1 MSFSL
6 ANPFVSA
13 LLGALVG
20 LAAGWLW
27 RNQKVR
33 ELAREL
39 AACRP
44 RAARLHQVE
53 EILAERNGE
62 LAALQTELGD
72 LREREAA
79 QAKAPL
85 PAAPAAPPVASA
97 PAAQAPRQSA
107 LPGVGEAPKRRKSG
121 SRASS

>member
-27 RNQKVR
+27 RNQRVR
-33 ELAREL
+33 ELVREL

-72 LREREAA
+72 LREA

-85 PAAPAAPPVASA
+85 TTVPTVAAIPAAAPP
-97 PAAQAPRQSA
+97 PPQAPPQQSA
-107 LPGVGEAPKRRKSG
+107 LPLVGEAPKRRKSG
-121 SRASS
+121 SRALS

>member
-27 RNQKVR
+27 RNQRVR
-33 ELAREL
+33 EQAREL

-44 RAARLHQVE
+44 RVARLHQVE

-72 LREREAA
+72 LRELREA
-79 QAKAPL
+79 QTKATGPAIASL
-85 PAAPAAPPVASA
+85 PAQQ
-97 PAAQAPRQSA
+97 AAQAPQQSS
-107 LPGVGEAPKRRKSG
+107 LPLVGDSPKRRKSG

>member
-13 LLGALVG
+13 LLGAFVG

-27 RNQKVR
+27 RNVRVR
-33 ELAREL
+33 ELTREL

-53 EILAERNGE
+53 EILAERNGQ

-72 LREREAA
+72 LREA
-79 QAKAPL
+79 QATVPTATIPAPL
-85 PAAPAAPPVASA
+85 ATP
-97 PAAQAPRQSA
+97 QQSA
-107 LPGVGEAPKRRKSG
+107 LPLVGETTKRRKS

>member
-27 RNQKVR
+27 RNQRVR
-33 ELAREL
+33 ELDRDL
-39 AACRP
+39 ASCRP

-72 LREREAA
+72 LREAH
-79 QAKAPL
+79 AKAPV
-85 PAAPAAPPVASA
+85 AAVSSVASS
-97 PAAQAPRQSA
+97 AALPTPQAPQQSA
-107 LPGVGEAPKRRKSG
+107 LPLVGESPKRRKAG

>member
-1 MSFSL
+1 MSISL

-27 RNQKVR
+27 RNVRVR
-33 ELAREL
+33 ELARDL

-72 LREREAA
+72 LREA
-79 QAKAPL
+79 QAKAPVG
-85 PAAPAAPPVASA
+85 ATFV
-97 PAAQAPRQSA
+97 AAQQAPQQSA
-107 LPGVGEAPKRRKSG
+107 LPLVGESPKRRKAG

>member
-1 MSFSL
+1 MSISL

-20 LAAGWLW
+20 LAAGWIW
-27 RNQKVR
+27 RDVRVR

-72 LREREAA
+72 LREA
-79 QAKAPL
+79 QAKAPAI
-85 PAAPAAPPVASA
+85 PAVI
-97 PAAQAPRQSA
+97 AAQQAPQQSS
-107 LPGVGEAPKRRKSG
+107 LPLIGESPKRRKSAALAKG
-121 SRASS
+121 K

>member
-6 ANPFVSA
+6 ANPFVSV
-13 LLGALVG
+13 LLGALIG

-27 RNQKVR
+27 RNVRVR
-33 ELAREL
+33 ELARDL

-44 RAARLHQVE
+44 REARLHQVE
-53 EILAERNGE
+53 EILAERNGQ

-72 LREREAA
+72 LREA
-79 QAKAPL
+79 QAKV
-85 PAAPAAPPVASA
+85 PAAPAATNPTPQAA
-97 PAAQAPRQSA
+97 PQQSA
-107 LPGVGEAPKRRKSG
+107 LPLVGEAPKRRKS

>member
-1 MSFSL
+1 MSPTL

-27 RNQKVR
+27 RNVRVR
-33 ELAREL
+33 ELARDL

-53 EILAERNGE
+53 EILAERNGQ

-72 LREREAA
+72 LRE
-79 QAKAPL
+79 
-85 PAAPAAPPVASA
+85 
-97 PAAQAPRQSA
+97 AQAPVAGMTAVATHPVQQAPQQSS
-107 LPGVGEAPKRRKSG
+107 LPLIGESTKRRKSG
-121 SRASS
+121 SRA